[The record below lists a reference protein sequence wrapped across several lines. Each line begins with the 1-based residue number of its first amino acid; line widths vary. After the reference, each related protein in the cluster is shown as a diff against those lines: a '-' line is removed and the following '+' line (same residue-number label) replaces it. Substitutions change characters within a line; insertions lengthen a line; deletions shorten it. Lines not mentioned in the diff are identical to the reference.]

1 MNSESIPISYRY
13 RTKSRLKLMPFHS
26 HERYEI
32 FYFHEGRG
40 SYVIGD
46 KIYTLQPGNL
56 IIMNGMTL
64 HCSNIDTQSDYYRT
78 TLHFDPYYTREI
90 LSSLQT
96 LNLLRPFD
104 EIGNL
109 QIQLESENKSEFEQL
124 LQRMQSYHNRKD
136 PLSNSRFLLAF
147 LDLLHLVYQ
156 FCEQLLEKK
165 TEYSSAKEHHVQNII
180 SYVDKHYHEDIRL
193 EQMEKDLHLSKTYM
207 SKIFK
212 EVTGLT
218 LFKYVYQRRI
228 NQAKVLFLLENRSVT
243 DACFQVGFK
252 HLAHFSRLFKELERC
267 TPEQYKKASHN
278 KS

>member
-1 MNSESIPISYRY
+1 MNSESIPIRYRY
-13 RTKSRLKLMPFHS
+13 CTKSRFNPMPFHS

-40 SYVIGD
+40 NYVIGD
-46 KIYTLQPGNL
+46 KIYALQPGNL

-64 HCSNIDTQSDYYRT
+64 HCSNIDTRYDYYRT
-78 TLHFDPYYTREI
+78 TLHFDPNYTREI
-90 LSSLQT
+90 AAPLRT

-109 QIQLESENKSEFEQL
+109 RIQLDREHKSEFEQL
-124 LQRMQSYHNRKD
+124 LQRMQTYYNQKD

-147 LDLLHLVYQ
+147 LDLLHQVYQ
-156 FCEQLLEKK
+156 FCERSLEEK
-165 TEYSSAKEHHVQNII
+165 TEYSTAKEHHVLNMI
-180 SYVDKHYHEDIRL
+180 SYVDKHYHEDITL

-218 LFKYVYQRRI
+218 LFKFVYQRRI

-243 DACFQVGFK
+243 DTCFQVGFK
-252 HLAHFSRLFKELERC
+252 HLAHFSRLFKEFERC
-267 TPEQYKKASHN
+267 TPDQFRKASQC
-278 KS
+278 K